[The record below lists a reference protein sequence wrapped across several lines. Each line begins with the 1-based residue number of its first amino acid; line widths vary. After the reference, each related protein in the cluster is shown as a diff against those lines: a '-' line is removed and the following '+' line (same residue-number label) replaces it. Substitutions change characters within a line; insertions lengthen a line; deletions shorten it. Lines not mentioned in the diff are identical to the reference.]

1 MSKIKSTTD
10 EKEKI
15 MFKIANK
22 LWQKTGNLTLK
33 QKVLQLRSEA
43 QGLLR
48 DATTYNTIGIG
59 YYDTL
64 IRTDFAVFYSE
75 LQKMIKEGKLTEKD
89 ADNAFSS
96 VIAYINNKLDEAL
109 KILEQKYS
117 AKKCERL

>member
-1 MSKIKSTTD
+1 MSEIKCTID
-10 EKEKI
+10 EKMRI
-15 MFKIANK
+15 MFKIANE

-33 QKVLQLRSEA
+33 QKILQLRSEA

-48 DATTYNTIGIG
+48 DATTYNTVGIG

-89 ADNAFSS
+89 ADNAFLS
-96 VIAYINNKLDEAL
+96 VTAYINNKLDEAL
-109 KILEQKYS
+109 KNVRDHDSSQV
-117 AKKCERL
+117 